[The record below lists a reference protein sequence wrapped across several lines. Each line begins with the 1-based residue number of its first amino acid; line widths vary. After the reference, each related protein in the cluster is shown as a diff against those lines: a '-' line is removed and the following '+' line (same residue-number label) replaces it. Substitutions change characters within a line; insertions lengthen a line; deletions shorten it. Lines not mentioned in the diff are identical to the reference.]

1 MTGSARET
9 AEALSIKVVALR
21 LRRLRP
27 ETDQDLA
34 APAYHSEHAS
44 GMDVAAA
51 IGEPLT
57 IQPGEIHLIP
67 TGFAMAIEP
76 GYEVQVRPR
85 SGLAIKHGITVV
97 NSPGTIDADYRGEVK
112 IGLINL
118 GREPFTIRR
127 HDRIA
132 QLVLAPVCRA
142 LIAEVAE
149 LDNTT
154 RQAGGFGHT
163 GI

>member
-1 MTGSARET
+1 MTTDVKRKVHT
-9 AEALSIKVVALR
+9 QPLRIKR
-21 LRRLRP
+21 LQP
-27 ETDQDLA
+27 DQDSDLA
-34 APAYHSEHAS
+34 LPAYHSEHAS

-51 IGEPLT
+51 ISEPLT
-57 IQPGEIHLIP
+57 MKPGEIHMIP

-76 GYEVQVRPR
+76 GYEIQVRPR

-118 GREPFTIRR
+118 GPTAFTIER

-142 LIAEVAE
+142 AICEVAE
-149 LDNTT
+149 LCTT
-154 RQAGGFGHT
+154 KRQDGGFGHT